1 MTDRE
6 CVIRRSISCSE
17 ARSTECCLHNSSC
30 FHKICNCTILNKFHI
45 NRCTCR
51 IYAECKFICSDVLS
65 FDDICSCT
73 DILEST
79 ACTAG
84 DDSLLNIKLAI
95 NYLVSQCERNLSVK
109 AYLCSLFH
117 ICKDIVK
124 VCLQLIDGVGV
135 TWVERHCDHWLDLA

>member
-51 IYAECKFICSDVLS
+51 VNAECKFICSNVLS

-73 DILEST
+73 DIFKST
-79 ACTAG
+79 TCTSC
-84 DDSLLNIKLAI
+84 DDSLLYIELTVSDLILQRVINCTVKTYKCFLLYIMKDVCQICVQFINCINIA
-95 NYLVSQCERNLSVK
+95 
-109 AYLCSLFH
+109 
-117 ICKDIVK
+117 
-124 VCLQLIDGVGV
+124 
-135 TWVERHCDHWLDLA
+135 WVERHCDHWLDLA